1 MKAIGLVSGGLDSSI
16 AVALVR
22 SQGIEVLALQFVS
35 PFFGRK
41 GFLPGIMEKLGAEF
55 REVPVGEEY
64 LDIVKHP
71 RFGYGKNLNPC
82 IDCKIFM
89 LRRAK
94 AIMEEEGASFVFTGE
109 VVGQRP
115 KSQMRNTL
123 RLIEKESG
131 LTGLLLRPLSAKLLP
146 PTIPEME
153 GWVNRE
159 ELLGIAGRGRKE
171 QFALAKRFGIEEYT
185 SPAGGCLLTDP
196 LFCERLRDLMEHGPF
211 TFTEI
216 ELLKLGRHFRF
227 HPAYKLVVGR
237 DEKENKLLLS
247 LAHSKDL
254 LFFPRG
260 GKGPIGLGRGT
271 ARPEDV
277 YLSAQI
283 IAFYTKNGLEKTP
296 VLVREKGGTETVLE
310 VPKCEEGTLLGLRIP
325 RGESR
330 S

>member
-22 SQGIEVLALQFVS
+22 SWGIEVIALHFVS

-41 GFLPGIMEKLGAEF
+41 SFLPKVMEKLGAEF

-64 LDIVKHP
+64 LNIVKNP

-89 LRRAK
+89 LQKAK
-94 AIMEEEGASFVFTGE
+94 VVMEDEGASFVFTGE

-131 LTGLLLRPLSAKLLP
+131 LAGLLLRPLSAKLLP
-146 PTIPEME
+146 PTIPEIE
-153 GWVNRE
+153 GWVKRE
-159 ELLGIAGRGRKE
+159 ELLGIAGRGRKA
-171 QFALAKRFGIEEYT
+171 QFELAKRFGIEEYS

-196 LFCERLRDLMEHGPF
+196 LFCERLRDLMEYGPF
-211 TFTEI
+211 TLAEI
-216 ELLKLGRHFRF
+216 ELLKFGRHFRF
-227 HPAYKLVVGR
+227 HPGYKLIVGR
-237 DEKENKLLLS
+237 DAKENKVLLS
-247 LAHSKDL
+247 LARPKDV
-254 LFFPRG
+254 LFSPQG
-260 GKGPIGLGRGT
+260 GKGPLGVGRGMAT
-271 ARPEDV
+271 PEDV

-283 IAFYTKNGLEKTP
+283 IAYYTKNGAKKTP
-296 VLVREKGGTETVLE
+296 VLVREYGGTPEILE
-310 VPKCEEGTLLGLRIP
+310 VPKCDEETLVRLRIP
-325 RGESR
+325 KG
-330 S
+330 

>member
-1 MKAIGLVSGGLDSSI
+1 MKAVGLVSGGLDSSI

-22 SQGIEVLALQFVS
+22 SQGIEVVALHFVS

-41 GFLPGIMEKLGAEF
+41 GFLAKVMAKLGAEL
-55 REVPVGEEY
+55 REIPVGEEY
-64 LDIVKHP
+64 LDIVRHP

-89 LRRAK
+89 LQKAK

-109 VVGQRP
+109 VLGQRP

-146 PTIPEME
+146 PTIPETE
-153 GWVNRE
+153 GWVKRD
-159 ELLGIAGRGRKE
+159 ELLDIAGRGRKA
-171 QFALAKRFGIEEYT
+171 QFALAQRFGIEEYT

-196 LFCERLRDLMEHGPF
+196 LFCERLRDLMEHGPL
-211 TFTEI
+211 TFSEI

-227 HPAYKLVVGR
+227 HPEYKLIVGR

-247 LAHSKDL
+247 LAQPRDL

-260 GKGPIGLGRGT
+260 GKGPLGLGRGV

-296 VLVREKGGTETVLE
+296 VLVREKGGLEEVLD
-310 VPKCEEGTLLGLRIP
+310 VPKCDEETLVKLRIP
-325 RGESR
+325 KG
-330 S
+330 